1 METLI
6 ISMKLFFTLLY
17 ILVWIMVGKK
27 YHKTIW
33 DSFKGDDKILQISE
47 FVVIIGLIAY
57 ILMIPADAFWGITAS
72 GELWIGINLIIS
84 VSLGVSTYLKSK
96 ENQ

>member
-1 METLI
+1 MDMLLI
-6 ISMKLFFTLLY
+6 IMKLFFTFLY
-17 ILVWIMVGKK
+17 ILVWVLVAKK

-33 DSFKGDDKILQISE
+33 DSFKGTDKILQISE

-72 GELWIGINLIIS
+72 SELWIGINLIIS